1 MQARDSFMRSLWGT
15 PCYSESKIYAQ
26 GQGFDTKLYAVI
38 VGNPNAVLFR
48 ERMFGGI
55 RADIYGVC
63 GHVDLHAL
71 RVANLYQHY
80 LRSLGEIIPLTLL
93 R

>member
-1 MQARDSFMRSLWGT
+1 MRSLWGT